1 MESSVTCPLA
11 CIAARCGSIGQDS
24 PNFRG
29 IEKKRNVIV
38 PGFPAQYLVKF
49 IFLEHKTLFYIKVTT
64 LRAVDDECHA

>member
-11 CIAARCGSIGQDS
+11 CIAARCGCIGQDS
-24 PNFRG
+24 PNFRE

-49 IFLEHKTLFYIKVTT
+49 IFLEHKNLF
-64 LRAVDDECHA
+64 